1 MQSKI
6 LAKGPFEP
14 QNIKITVT
22 ENNRRTNPEI
32 ESMIETTWEEV
43 SLKAKN
49 ENQMLWNGLS
59 LSLNDLEV
67 NGDQLTLMTCV
78 VEFKQRVG
86 ISRNFNRIEHLGK
99 EYFDMGM
106 AVGCIIETGDNNFIF
121 INRSSRSVNMNRTD
135 LVGGVMDR
143 IDATCGN
150 DLIAHGYQEIKEEI
164 NLDQADIKSMSILG
178 IVMAP
183 TSNVIVIMDVKVDCS
198 LEEILLKFELGHDDE
213 ADSLKIVP
221 ASELKDFLITL
232 GGYKPS
238 VVKLLD
244 LSQI

>member
-14 QNIKITVT
+14 QNIQIIVT
-22 ENNRRTNPEI
+22 EDNRRTNPDI
-32 ESMIETTWEEV
+32 ESMVEATWEEITK
-43 SLKAKN
+43 KAKA

-67 NGDQLTLMTCV
+67 NGDQLTLITSV
-78 VEFKQRVG
+78 VEFKRRVVL
-86 ISRNFNRIEHLGK
+86 SRNFNRIEHLGK
-99 EYFDMGM
+99 EFFDMGM
-106 AVGCIIETGDNNFIF
+106 AVGCMVETTDNKHVF
-121 INRSSRSVNMNRTD
+121 INRSSKSVNLNRTD

-143 IDATCGN
+143 IDATCGY
-150 DLIAHGYQEIKEEI
+150 DLIAHCYQEIKEEI
-164 NLDQADIKSMSILG
+164 NLDQANIKSMSILG

-183 TSNVIVIMDVKVDCS
+183 TSNVIVIVDVKADCS

-213 ADSLKIVP
+213 ADSLKTVP
-221 ASELKDFLITL
+221 ESELKDFLMSL

-238 VVKLLD
+238 IIDLLAKNN
-244 LSQI
+244 